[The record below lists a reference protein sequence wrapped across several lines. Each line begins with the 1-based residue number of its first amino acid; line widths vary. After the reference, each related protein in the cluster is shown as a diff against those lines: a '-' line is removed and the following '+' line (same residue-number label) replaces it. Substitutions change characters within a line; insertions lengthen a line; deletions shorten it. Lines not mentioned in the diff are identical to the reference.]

1 MSYFIDTITK
11 KIGYLT
17 AILAIFLALLVGY
30 DALMR
35 YLFSAGSIALQEI
48 EWHIFDIVF
57 LLGLSY
63 ALKHD
68 KHVRVDIFFV
78 NYSKQTKAIVEIL
91 SMLFLLIP
99 FSLFFLQGSFDMALQ
114 SFVQNE
120 ISSDPGGLKYRFVI
134 KSILFLAFILLVLQ
148 AISEVIKSYAR
159 VENKKLLF
167 VLIGIVFILFAIS
180 LFHLPFLLNPLWL
193 MFLLTLFLLMSGFQ
207 VAFIFAGVALLF
219 SFVSEDLG
227 LEVLEMLPYRVYGI
241 MRNVTLMAVPLFILM
256 GLILEKSKIAEDLLL
271 SMGKLF
277 GGIRGGLAISVVV
290 VGAILAASTG
300 IVGA

>member
-1 MSYFIDTITK
+1 MIKFFLAQFGSKERVREEKTMSYIIDTLTK
-11 KIGYLT
+11 RIGYIT
-17 AILAIFLALLVGY
+17 AFLAIALALLVGY
-30 DALMR
+30 DATMR

-99 FSLFFLQGSFDMALQ
+99 FSLFFLQGSFDMAVQ

-120 ISSDPGGLKYRFVI
+120 ISSDPGGLKYRFII
-134 KSILFLAFILLVLQ
+134 KSVLFFAFILLVLQ
-148 AISEVIKSYAR
+148 AISEIIKAYAR

-167 VLIGIVFILFAIS
+167 GLIGGFIILFSVS
-180 LFHLPFLLNPLWL
+180 LFHLPFLLDPLWL

-207 VAFIFAGVALLF
+207 VAFVFAGVALLF
-219 SFVSEDLG
+219 ALVSEELG

-256 GLILEKSKIAEDLLL
+256 GLIL
-271 SMGKLF
+271 
-277 GGIRGGLAISVVV
+277 
-290 VGAILAASTG
+290 
-300 IVGA
+300 